1 MFESW
6 IAGYINEINKTID
19 SFQNKIWFNLIV
31 KRITRVFHYM
41 YNPFND
47 LFETR
52 GVKMLEDI
60 KRKYQNLVPN
70 LKNWIEVDYHPELE
84 K

>member
-1 MFESW
+1 MCNYPSAKFLYVIRNPIQMSESW
-6 IAGYINEINKTID
+6 IAGYINEINKTTD

-52 GVKMLEDI
+52 GVA
-60 KRKYQNLVPN
+60 
-70 LKNWIEVDYHPELE
+70 
-84 K
+84 